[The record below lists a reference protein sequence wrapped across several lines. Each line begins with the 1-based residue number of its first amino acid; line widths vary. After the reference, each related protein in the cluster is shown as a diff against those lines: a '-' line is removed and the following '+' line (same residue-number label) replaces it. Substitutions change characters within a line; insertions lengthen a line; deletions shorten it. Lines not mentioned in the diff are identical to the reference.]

1 MILPKPVNE
10 LLEAGW
16 NRLARSKAGIVT
28 FLPAPNHIDAQ
39 PNKVFEYMS
48 AGVPV
53 IASHFPLWREIV
65 EGNQCGLCVDPHEPE
80 QIAEAIDY
88 LLGHPDEARR
98 MGENG
103 MRAVQDRYN
112 WAIEER
118 KLRKFYEGLRGTDQ

>member
-1 MILPKPVNE
+1 M
-10 LLEAGW
+10 
-16 NRLARSKAGIVT
+16 
-28 FLPAPNHIDAQ
+28 
-39 PNKVFEYMS
+39 FEYMS

-53 IASHFPLWREIV
+53 IASHFPLWREII
-65 EGNQCGLCVDPHEPE
+65 EGNQCGLCVNPHEPE